1 MFPVVKFKGK
11 NLILTGHI
19 QKELYD
25 IYNKNLDLIFE
36 ILSAGV
42 ASKQSKEKTN
52 IKLKTKKGTWE
63 LVYAET
69 EDDII
74 LIHLKLRR

>member
-1 MFPVVKFKGK
+1 MFPDVKYRGK

-19 QKELYD
+19 QKELYN
-25 IYNKNLDLIFE
+25 IYKKNLDLIFE
-36 ILSAGV
+36 ILSAGI

-63 LVYAET
+63 LVYIET
-69 EDDII
+69 EDEIV